1 MLSSSIS
8 SSNNDDD
15 DDIKEA
21 KDTDESEY
29 YMVKW
34 EQELRHPPLEGKC
47 ILGYD
52 YENKKFHLCQY
63 RQGQRRTIKILYEDN
78 NFFRSDV
85 KKIYEPLLYEP
96 KGAPIDIYDGRI
108 VEFMAFNPQKHEI
121 NKIKI
126 ENEKEVPKDAHEK
139 VYNYKN
145 KRNFNVPI
153 FAIKVT
159 ESSSSSPV
167 VVSMYTY
174 ALDLLSHL
182 KIDKEMTGVV
192 KRLRLQYND
201 KLYQEDDYYNYK
213 EDFENAKDDSLIKT
227 HDKISQKNAKK
238 NIISETINKII
249 PSRKPR

>member
-85 KKIYEPLLYEP
+85 KKIYEPLYMNQKVP
-96 KGAPIDIYDGRI
+96 QST
-108 VEFMAFNPQKHEI
+108 FMMAVLLNLWLLTH
-121 NKIKI
+121 
-126 ENEKEVPKDAHEK
+126 
-139 VYNYKN
+139 KN
-145 KRNFNVPI
+145 MKST
-153 FAIKVT
+153 K
-159 ESSSSSPV
+159 
-167 VVSMYTY
+167 
-174 ALDLLSHL
+174 
-182 KIDKEMTGVV
+182 
-192 KRLRLQYND
+192 
-201 KLYQEDDYYNYK
+201 
-213 EDFENAKDDSLIKT
+213 
-227 HDKISQKNAKK
+227 
-238 NIISETINKII
+238 
-249 PSRKPR
+249 